1 MMIWRQTC
9 KILNIRTMAIIEREK
24 VANRRHHLQ
33 LLPQDWRFLTRMR
46 QGGRWLDL
54 CPMERTYPST
64 FEADGWIGVPWNIN
78 CPMEHT
84 FPSTFEADGWNNCPM
99 EHNCLMEHTFPSTF
113 ELNRMRQMALNS
125 PFHTFCIPLYFS
137 DSFAQTGISQW
148 GRWLQFGTINPAS
161 KLCCCC
167 TLLWPNWTIHRSRW
181 NRGMTAAWEK
191 LHNPRTCSA
200 LFMFQVEL
208 AFQFANGLQ
217 SKAFAN

>member
-1 MMIWRQTC
+1 MIWRQTC

-113 ELNRMRQMALNS
+113 ELNRMRQWGRWLGLWIHLFIHFVSHSQA
-125 PFHTFCIPLYFS
+125 
-137 DSFAQTGISQW
+137 GIRQW
-148 GRWLQFGTINPAS
+148 GRWLQFGTINSAS

-167 TLLWPNWTIHRSRW
+167 TLLWPNWTYTEADGTEGWQLLGKNFTIHARALLYLCSRW
-181 NRGMTAAWEK
+181 RWHFNLQMDC
-191 LHNPRTCSA
+191 NPRHLLIS
-200 LFMFQVEL
+200 
-208 AFQFANGLQ
+208 
-217 SKAFAN
+217 

>member
-9 KILNIRTMAIIEREK
+9 KILNIGTMAIIEREK

-64 FEADGWIGVPWNIN
+64 FEADGW
-78 CPMEHT
+78 
-84 FPSTFEADGWNNCPM
+84 NNCPM

-113 ELNRMRQMALNS
+113 ELNRMIQWGRWLGRALNS

-137 DSFAQTGISQW
+137 DSFAQIGIRQW
-148 GRWLQFGTINPAS
+148 GRWLQFGTINSAS

-167 TLLWPNWTIHRSRW
+167 TLFWPNWTYTEADGTEGWQLLGKNFTIHARALFYLCFRW
-181 NRGMTAAWEK
+181 SWYFNLQMDC
-191 LHNPRTCSA
+191 NPRHLLIS
-200 LFMFQVEL
+200 
-208 AFQFANGLQ
+208 
-217 SKAFAN
+217 

>member
-1 MMIWRQTC
+1 MIWRQTC

-113 ELNRMRQMALNS
+113 ELNRMRQ
-125 PFHTFCIPLYFS
+125 C
-137 DSFAQTGISQW
+137 W
-148 GRWLQFGTINPAS
+148 GRWLWIHLFIHFVS
-161 KLCCCC
+161 HS
-167 TLLWPNWTIHRSRW
+167 TLKIVLHRLES
-181 NRGMTAAWEK
+181 GSEADG
-191 LHNPRTCSA
+191 CS
-200 LFMFQVEL
+200 LE
-208 AFQFANGLQ
+208 Q
-217 SKAFAN
+217 SIQ

>member
-1 MMIWRQTC
+1 
-9 KILNIRTMAIIEREK
+9 MAIIEREK

-113 ELNRMRQMALNS
+113 ELNRMRQ
-125 PFHTFCIPLYFS
+125 
-137 DSFAQTGISQW
+137 W
-148 GRWLQFGTINPAS
+148 GRWLGLWIHLFIHFVSHSTFQIVLRKLESGSEADGCSLEQSIQPVNFVVAAHYYDQTEQYTEADGTEGWQ
-161 KLCCCC
+161 
-167 TLLWPNWTIHRSRW
+167 LLGKNFTIHARALFYLCSRW
-181 NRGMTAAWEK
+181 SWYFNLQMDC
-191 LHNPRTCSA
+191 NPRRLLIS
-200 LFMFQVEL
+200 
-208 AFQFANGLQ
+208 
-217 SKAFAN
+217 